1 MSAIVTPDILARF
14 VVTTLTFEDLA
25 AQDGEEL
32 GVASNPY
39 AVIGLTI
46 KAVVKTNARRFA
58 VRPFVSYILS
68 DAYSG
73 RRKTKC
79 NLHL

>member
-25 AQDGEEL
+25 NHDGEAL
-32 GVASNPY
+32 GAASNPY

-46 KAVVKTNARRFA
+46 KAVVQTNANVNSSSRGVALKSMRFPPRQA
-58 VRPFVSYILS
+58 
-68 DAYSG
+68 
-73 RRKTKC
+73 
-79 NLHL
+79 